1 VFFNLEKSCH
11 SNRRRSNE
19 NIVKKCVGEITVW
32 TVVQTVLTAI
42 FNSCG
47 DRQISTHA
55 KSVPWTDREK
65 TRHSLLRPRDDPLYQ
80 VWYKYAHWGLLGKWV
95 KYNKKIFFIYTFFSQ
110 TRVQVRPVDGFL
122 RAIAQKTWNYV
133 RMCLFAEIKIKLN
146 FKPIFI
152 PKNRLILAQNGT

>member
-55 KSVPWTDREK
+55 KSVTLNRSRK
-65 TRHSLLRPRDDPLYQ
+65 NSAQFITSTRWPLIPSLVQ
-80 VWYKYAHWGLLGKWV
+80 ICTLGA
-95 KYNKKIFFIYTFFSQ
+95 SGQ
-110 TRVQVRPVDGFL
+110 MG
-122 RAIAQKTWNYV
+122 
-133 RMCLFAEIKIKLN
+133 EI
-146 FKPIFI
+146 
-152 PKNRLILAQNGT
+152 